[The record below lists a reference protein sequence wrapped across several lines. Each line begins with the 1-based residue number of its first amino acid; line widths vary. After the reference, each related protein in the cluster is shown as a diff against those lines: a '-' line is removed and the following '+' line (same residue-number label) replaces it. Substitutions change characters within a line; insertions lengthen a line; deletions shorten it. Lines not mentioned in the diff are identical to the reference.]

1 MPAIDEYRIIH
12 IPLTGCAALGRIYGL
27 EGVPNGMWHLTPLLS
42 GLTDTHIHTVTGEVY
57 RTLEPCPSDRFHAD
71 DALAEAIEDLFKQTS
86 FVSAARTVATII
98 DSVSLTNPMYI
109 ATEEEL
115 ALQRRRVVGD
125 D

>member
-1 MPAIDEYRIIH
+1 MAVIDEYRIIH

-27 EGVPNGMWHLTPLLS
+27 EGVPDGIWHITPLLS

-57 RTLEPCPSDRFHAD
+57 RTLEPCPSNRFHAD
-71 DALAEAIEDLFKQTS
+71 DALAEAAEDLFKQTG
-86 FVSAARTVATII
+86 FGSAAHSIATII
-98 DSVSLTNPMYI
+98 DTVSLTNPIYI

-115 ALQRRRVVGD
+115 AALRRRAASD

>member
-1 MPAIDEYRIIH
+1 MAVIDEYRIIH

-27 EGVPNGMWHLTPLLS
+27 EGVPNGIWHLTPLLS
-42 GLTDTHIHTVTGEVY
+42 GLTDTHIRTVTGEVY

-71 DALAEAIEDLFKQTS
+71 DALAEAAEGLFKQTG
-86 FVSAARTVATII
+86 FGSAAHSIATII
-98 DSVSLTNPMYI
+98 DTVSLTNPMYI

-115 ALQRRRVVGD
+115 AALRRRAAGD

>member
-27 EGVPNGMWHLTPLLS
+27 EGVPDGIWHLTPLLS
-42 GLTDTHIHTVTGEVY
+42 RLTDTHIHTVTGEVY

-71 DALAEAIEDLFKQTS
+71 DALIEAAENLFKQTG
-86 FVSAARTVATII
+86 FGSAARTVATII
-98 DSVSLTNPMYI
+98 DTVALIDPMYI

-115 ALQRRRVVGD
+115 AALRRRAAGD